1 MAYASRQ
8 LKVHERN
15 YPTHDLELGAVV
27 FALKVWRHYL
37 FGEKFEVFSD
47 HKSLKYVFTQK
58 DLNMRQRRW
67 MEFLEQY
74 DFNLQYHPGKANA
87 VADALSRQAK
97 DTMMCI
103 LFDESDALNTLG
115 EFGLRITEK
124 ADSATLCTIRA
135 EPELITRVIQS
146 QQGNA
151 RTQKFVNKAIRG
163 KSNVWSLGNQNEL
176 RYRDRLYVPTEMRE
190 EVLKELHNSPLA
202 VHPGGNKMYRDVR
215 RTFWWPSLKR
225 SIVHFVA
232 KCFTCQQVK
241 GERKKPGG
249 ELQPLGIPNW
259 KWEDMSMDFVSGLPR
274 TRSRNDSIWVIV
286 DRLTKSAHFLP
297 MRKTSDL
304 SSLARLY
311 LKEIVRLHG
320 APCSIVS
327 DRDSRFASRFW
338 TSLQEALG
346 TKISMSTAYHPQ
358 SDGQTERTIQTLED
372 MLRACVLDFGGSWE
386 EHLHLVEFAYNNS
399 YHSSIGMAPFE
410 ALYGR
415 PCRSP
420 TCWMDF
426 GEQLLLGPE
435 LVQQTN
441 ELVKKIQ
448 QRLLTAQSRQKS
460 YADKRRRPLSFN
472 VDDMVF
478 LKVSPWKGIQ
488 RYGKKG
494 KLAPRFIGPFKII
507 GKVGT
512 VAYRL
517 ELPVQLS
524 NIHPVFHVSMLRKYE
539 PDPSHVIDHSDLV
552 LDKDASFEVGPVRV
566 MDRSEKILR
575 GKSIPLVRI
584 LWSQHGIQEETWE
597 LETEMR
603 SKYPELFTG
612 MD

>member
-1 MAYASRQ
+1 
-8 LKVHERN
+8 
-15 YPTHDLELGAVV
+15 
-27 FALKVWRHYL
+27 
-37 FGEKFEVFSD
+37 
-47 HKSLKYVFTQK
+47 
-58 DLNMRQRRW
+58 
-67 MEFLEQY
+67 
-74 DFNLQYHPGKANA
+74 
-87 VADALSRQAK
+87 
-97 DTMMCI
+97 
-103 LFDESDALNTLG
+103 
-115 EFGLRITEK
+115 
-124 ADSATLCTIRA
+124 
-135 EPELITRVIQS
+135 
-146 QQGNA
+146 
-151 RTQKFVNKAIRG
+151 
-163 KSNVWSLGNQNEL
+163 
-176 RYRDRLYVPTEMRE
+176 MRE
-190 EVLKELHNSPLA
+190 EVLKELHSSPLV
-202 VHPGGNKMYRDVR
+202 VHPGGNKMYKDLK

-225 SIVHFVA
+225 SIAQFVA
-232 KCFTCQQVK
+232 RCLTCQQVK

-249 ELQPLGIPNW
+249 ELQPLEIPNW
-259 KWEDMSMDFVSGLPR
+259 KWEDISMDFVSGLPR
-274 TRSRNDSIWVIV
+274 TRGRNDSIWVIV

-297 MRKTSDL
+297 VKKTTDL
-304 SSLARLY
+304 NSLARLY

-327 DRDSRFASRFW
+327 DRDSRFTSRFW

-386 EHLHLVEFAYNNS
+386 DHLHLVEFAYNNS

-420 TCWMDF
+420 ACWMEF

-448 QRLLTAQSRQKS
+448 QRLETAQSRQKS
-460 YADKRRRPLSFN
+460 YADKRRRPLSFEVN
-472 VDDMVF
+472 DMVF

-488 RYGKKG
+488 RFGKKG
-494 KLAPRFIGPFKII
+494 KLAPRYIGPFKII
-507 GKVGT
+507 GKVGS

-517 ELPVQLS
+517 ELPTQIS
-524 NIHPVFHVSMLRKYE
+524 NVHPVFHVSMLRKNE

-552 LDKDASFEVGPVRV
+552 LDEDASFEVQPVRV
-566 MDRSEKILR
+566 VDRREKVLR
-575 GKSIPLVRI
+575 GKSIPLVRV

-597 LETEMR
+597 LEAEMK